1 MCFGVFLA
9 HAAVVCHLL
18 TKYCEEKLG
27 SLSVWATS
35 AQEVIRT
42 VESFEALLIY
52 CKESRL

>member
-1 MCFGVFLA
+1 MCSGVFFA
-9 HAAVVCHLL
+9 HAAVVCFLL
-18 TKYCEEKLG
+18 INCEEKLG
-27 SLSVWATS
+27 SLSVWATT